1 LTKEA
6 AVLSTLLFALLVGW
20 SLTVPGGLDS
30 PGAGSAGSLIQIRR
44 RGGRAGL
51 DDQVEVTTDGRAVVR
66 EGDQAQERELGAVT
80 VEQLRAVLDTID
92 LDRLSDAPPTD
103 PTDRRPEP
111 DTVEYT
117 IIHGGRTIRV
127 LSSALPTELEP
138 LVQLLN
144 VSMGSGTA
152 RS

>member
-1 LTKEA
+1 
-6 AVLSTLLFALLVGW
+6 
-20 SLTVPGGLDS
+20 
-30 PGAGSAGSLIQIRR
+30 
-44 RGGRAGL
+44 
-51 DDQVEVTTDGRAVVR
+51 VTTDGRAVVR

-127 LSSALPTELEP
+127 LSSALPAELEP